1 MISIIKGAPTV
12 GTATTYS
19 RREIRFILTFAL
31 LGTLFDGAELNLI
44 GYPLV
49 YISGSLH
56 VSTIALITVAT
67 VQGFASILGGF
78 VFGTL
83 GDTLGRRRTFAISVV
98 AFGLAALLGGLAV
111 NYETFMATRVLAGVG
126 MGGLFGLSFS
136 MFTECWQT
144 AKRGTMGGII
154 QAMYFAGEILT
165 EGVIFLFLTLLGH
178 DLGWR
183 AGYMAIGVVSTV
195 IGFASLKLLPESK
208 QWLAY
213 QQHLKAGTLPAELR
227 RTKVPVVDIFK
238 PQFVF
243 GTVLFMVLST
253 AMFLTT
259 NSVGAYLSTYLLTT
273 QKLSLDT
280 VSLIVL
286 IGYVAT
292 IIAYTLTGVISDA
305 LRRKYAFTLASAVGT
320 IGFAWFLWLLV
331 TGSAH
336 VGIDFWAWPTFWALM
351 LCAGAAGGF
360 GVLGVWMSEFFPT
373 RVRSTGSSASY
384 YVGRGLGAGIF
395 PLFALSLAG
404 TVPFALALGIIG
416 PVAGL
421 VFSVMAPDRTG
432 RAIADLE

>member
-1 MISIIKGAPTV
+1 VISIIKGAPTV

-49 YISGSLH
+49 YVSGSLH

-98 AFGLAALLGGLAV
+98 AFGIAALLGGLAV
-111 NYETFMATRVLAGVG
+111 NYEMFMATRVLAGVG

-165 EGVIFLFLTLLGH
+165 EGVIFLFLTILGH

-183 AGYMAIGVVSTV
+183 AGYVAIGVVSTV

-213 QQHLKAGTLPAELR
+213 QQHLKAGTLPVELR

-305 LRRKYAFTLASAVGT
+305 VRRKYAFTLASAVGT

-336 VGIDFWAWPTFWALM
+336 VGANFWAWPTFWALM

-373 RVRSTGSSASY
+373 RVRATGSSASY

-421 VFSVMAPDRTG
+421 VFSVIAPDRTG

>member
-12 GTATTYS
+12 GTATIYS
-19 RREIRFILTFAL
+19 RREIRFILAFAL

-49 YISGSLH
+49 YVSGSLH

-98 AFGLAALLGGLAV
+98 AFGIAATLGGLAV
-111 NYETFMATRVLAGVG
+111 NYEMFMATRVLAGVG

-144 AKRGTMGGII
+144 KRRGTMGGII

-165 EGVIFLFLTLLGH
+165 EGILFLFLTLLGH

-183 AGYMAIGVVSTV
+183 AGYVAIGVISTV
-195 IGFASLKLLPESK
+195 IGIASLKLLPESK

-213 QQHLKAGTLPAELR
+213 QQRLKAGTLPDEIR

-259 NSVGAYLSTYLLTT
+259 NSVGAYLSTYLLTI
-273 QKLSLDT
+273 QKLPLDT
-280 VSLIVL
+280 VSLVVL
-286 IGYVAT
+286 IGYIAT
-292 IIAYTLTGVISDA
+292 IIAYTLTGVVSDR

-320 IGFAWFLWLLV
+320 VGFVWFLGLLT

-336 VGIDFWAWPTFWALM
+336 VGPDFWAWPTFWALM

-416 PVAGL
+416 PAAGL
-421 VFSVMAPDRTG
+421 LFSLIAPDRTG